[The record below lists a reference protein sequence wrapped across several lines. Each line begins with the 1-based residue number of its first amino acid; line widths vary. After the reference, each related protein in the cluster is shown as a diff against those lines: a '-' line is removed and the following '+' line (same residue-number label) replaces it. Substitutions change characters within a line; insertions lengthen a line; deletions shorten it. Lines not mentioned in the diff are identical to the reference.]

1 MAHVTNLLP
10 STTQDV
16 STTTGWTATNGALV
30 IGNQRSLYETTYGSG
45 IRANALKVT
54 SSASGDVEI
63 VSDAFEVDSAKTY
76 LFASN
81 FVLPKATT
89 TSKVEIGIY
98 WYTATDAS
106 ASVTPEGLEYVSDA
120 WVAYDGATT
129 EVARSRTVTHDGTQQ
144 AAFVW
149 NASVFSN
156 GTTPTY
162 SQPNGK
168 IHWVPSG
175 AYAAKMF
182 IRFKNTTAAQEFL
195 VHDTAFFD
203 GDVAFSSVFSQSVLA
218 SLADCVRA
226 EDERYASDTLVGS
239 DFPLRRFVT
248 AGAYTASDIYTD
260 LISYEYTRATDAS
273 TGIESK
279 SALTDPDACPAAML
293 LWLAPL
299 LGVELE
305 TVASDITPW
314 QAIYDIDTN
323 TAYASW
329 TEWEESVVS
338 GGSEAD
344 TTWGKLEAFGAA
356 WFGITAQH
364 RKQVLYGFNGLHAG
378 RPDTVQNMFRTVIN
392 SATASTDPI
401 HTRKHHRES
410 NALVMVS
417 SEPISDP
424 DPGGTRLAEVATS
437 MMPAGTT
444 AFASSS
450 YADSA
455 LVRYDFEGYVDGLA
469 ANDSASFRFGDATS
483 PPVIPD
489 ANGSGRHLTLAK
501 RSIANEKVSPFGI
514 IAKSRY
520 FDGHAFYPGNAACN
534 DTASGT
540 FTGYLNIDYTGT
552 TDFSTIDLFFLVSD
566 IKIKASQNIVLLE
579 QGTGGTFRQ
588 IGINGSGAI
597 FYSYGATPTTVTSDA
612 FNASIHESS
621 YNDGIAGPRWIR
633 VQQVG
638 TSMNM
643 WVAPS
648 LYEDWDDY
656 LVTASALTV
665 SGTEDIIEDS
675 TDIAL
680 GIVVHEETGIVLH
693 RMIACDAAIAQPSTT
708 LSFGDSK
715 KIDVD
720 LLTHSELSDGFT
732 DGWDESG
739 DGYEVTAITKSLD
752 TGVMVGLPHT
762 GTDYLYLGKP
772 PGSGTGDDIT
782 VSGLSSGNHAWTVT
796 YTDATT
802 ATGTASSATSITWGA
817 ATYGGKLIESI
828 SVGSSEIAKW
838 VGSTFASPSTN
849 TATSVV
855 GADTYSKTWTL
866 TRTWVEDA
874 SYEFSSV
881 IDDACVQ
888 TTYGGA
894 GYALPNIEIGN
905 HQPMSLV
912 LRWRRHTNDTTTSA
926 GGDHNM
932 MFYHPNMWLAFYTD
946 DLRFSVTNAASAA
959 ASPTVTVSV
968 NWDENASDIRDWNTA
983 VAVRDVVNGLLRL
996 YINGTESVTA
1006 ADTTLNETALW
1017 TGSYDAV
1024 VRTQSVAQHGLQV
1037 SHLSV
1042 YDRALS
1048 VAEVTVLTN
1057 ELSS

>member
-30 IGNQRSLYETTYGSG
+30 VENQRSLYETTYGSG

-63 VSDAFEVDSAKTY
+63 VSDVFEVDSAKTY

-81 FVLPKATT
+81 FGLPKATT
-89 TSKVEIGIY
+89 SATVEIGIY

-129 EVARSRTVTHDGTQQ
+129 EAKRIRTATHSGDGEI
-144 AAFVW
+144 AFVHT
-149 NASVFSN
+149 AAVFSN

-182 IRFKNTTAAQEFL
+182 IRFTSTTAGQEFL
-195 VHDTAFFD
+195 VHDAAFFD

-226 EDERYASDTLVGS
+226 EDERYASDTLAAL
-239 DFPLRRFVT
+239 DFPLRRFIT
-248 AGAYTASDIYTD
+248 AGACTASDIYTD
-260 LISYEYTRATDAS
+260 LMSYFYTRATDAS

-338 GGSEAD
+338 GGSGAD
-344 TTWGKLEAFGAA
+344 TTWGKLETFGAA

-469 ANDSASFRFGDATS
+469 ANDSASFRFGDTTS

-540 FTGYLNIDYTGT
+540 FTGYLNMDYTGAAM
-552 TDFSTIDLFFLVSD
+552 STADIFFLVSD

-588 IGINGSGAI
+588 IGINGAGAI
-597 FYSYGATPTTVTSDA
+597 FYSYGTTPTTVTSDA
-612 FNASIHESS
+612 FNASIHGSS

-665 SGTEDIIEDS
+665 SGNILEAS

-693 RMIACDAAIAQPSTT
+693 RAIVCDAAIAQPSTT
-708 LSFGDSK
+708 LSFGSSK
-715 KIDVD
+715 KVDVD
-720 LLTHSELSDGFT
+720 LLTDSQLSDGIT
-732 DGWDESG
+732 TAWQESG
-739 DGYEVTAITKSLD
+739 DGYDVTAITKSLD